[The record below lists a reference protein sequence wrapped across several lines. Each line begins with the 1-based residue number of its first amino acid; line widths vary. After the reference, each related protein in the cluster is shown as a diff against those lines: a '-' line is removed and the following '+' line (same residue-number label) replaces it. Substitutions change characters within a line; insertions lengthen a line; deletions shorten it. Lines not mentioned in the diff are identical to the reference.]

1 MLFRNLHRPEN
12 NTIPFEHRC
21 CELVDEK
28 LIKACIRDGEAEMWE
43 EFIRRFQ
50 PLIAG
55 VVARTATLW
64 TTLTA
69 ELVDEL
75 VQNTCLTLCTRRLR
89 EFQSYCYSEIRDFL
103 KSVAYDVTMDYFKEQ
118 PTFKRSIKTL
128 RASDLDG
135 PLQTEATKGLPP
147 NDALVHE
154 IEEFINRIISGE
166 RDKLVFLLYYRQRFS
181 ARLIAQIPGIR
192 LSINGVESCVSR
204 LTSLLRD
211 QIERSSVHSL
221 IQKSSRSRVC
231 KLIVSRFV
239 EKRPNRI
246 SPGKT

>member
-12 NTIPFEHRC
+12 NTIPLEHRC
-21 CELVDEK
+21 RGLADER
-28 LIKACIRDGEAEMWE
+28 LIKACISDGEPEMWE

-64 TTLTA
+64 TTVTA
-69 ELVDEL
+69 ELVDDL
-75 VQNTCLTLCTRRLR
+75 VQNTCLTLCARRLR
-89 EFQSYCYSEIRDFL
+89 EFQSKCHSEIRDFL

-118 PTFKRSIKTL
+118 PTFKKSIKTL
-128 RASDLDG
+128 RASDPDRA
-135 PLQTEATKGLPP
+135 LQTEATKDLPLD
-147 NDALVHE
+147 DALVHE
-154 IEEFINRIISGE
+154 IEEFINRIPSGE

-204 LTSLLRD
+204 LTNLLRD
-211 QIERSSVHSL
+211 QMARSSVVL
-221 IQKSSRSRVC
+221 ADPEIFTKQG
-231 KLIVSRFV
+231 L
-239 EKRPNRI
+239 
-246 SPGKT
+246 